1 MEIIDTRVKYS
12 IDSTHLIIPKFR
24 LIVKKIM
31 KKKLLLF
38 VFSFLIFLTANSC
51 KRTAFEKETNKE
63 VILASFTVLADIIEN
78 VAKDEFVVKSITKP
92 GVEVHGYQP
101 TPSDLIKASKAFV
114 FIDNGF
120 GFELWAEKFV
130 SNLQIKRVTISNRL
144 EPIFISEDFYKGK
157 PNPHA
162 WISPKRGMIY
172 VDVIVDSLSELKPS
186 EAESFKNNG
195 QIYKNK
201 IAKIDKDFSLFINNL
216 EKNNRYLVT
225 CEGAFSY
232 LTNDYGL
239 KEAYL
244 WPVNAESQI
253 TPKRMARTI
262 SLVKNK
268 NIPSVFCESTVSN
281 ESQMVVASETGAK
294 FGGDLF
300 VDSLSQDNKSANTY
314 LKMLQHNLTLIK
326 KGLN

>member
-1 MEIIDTRVKYS
+1 
-12 IDSTHLIIPKFR
+12 
-24 LIVKKIM
+24 M

-300 VDSLSQDNKSANTY
+300 VDSLSQDNGSANTY

>member
-1 MEIIDTRVKYS
+1 
-12 IDSTHLIIPKFR
+12 
-24 LIVKKIM
+24 M

-38 VFSFLIFLTANSC
+38 VFTFLIFLTTNSC
-51 KRTAFEKETNKE
+51 KRTSFEKETNKE

>member
-1 MEIIDTRVKYS
+1 
-12 IDSTHLIIPKFR
+12 
-24 LIVKKIM
+24 M

-51 KRTAFEKETNKE
+51 KRNAFEKETNKE

-172 VDVIVDSLSELKPS
+172 VDVVVDSLSELKPS

-201 IAKIDKDFSLFINNL
+201 IAKIDEDFSLFINNL

-281 ESQMVVASETGAK
+281 ESQMVVARATGAK
-294 FGGDLF
+294 FLGDLF
-300 VDSLSQDNKSANTY
+300 VDSISQDNKSANTY

>member
-1 MEIIDTRVKYS
+1 
-12 IDSTHLIIPKFR
+12 
-24 LIVKKIM
+24 M

-38 VFSFLIFLTANSC
+38 IFSFLIFLTANSC

-172 VDVIVDSLSELKPS
+172 VDVIVDYLSQLKPS

-201 IAKIDKDFSLFINNL
+201 IAKIDEDFSLFINNL

>member
-1 MEIIDTRVKYS
+1 
-12 IDSTHLIIPKFR
+12 
-24 LIVKKIM
+24 M

-38 VFSFLIFLTANSC
+38 VFSFLIFLTTNSC
-51 KRTAFEKETNKE
+51 KRTSFEKETNKE

-172 VDVIVDSLSELKPS
+172 VDVIVDYLSELKPS

>member
-1 MEIIDTRVKYS
+1 
-12 IDSTHLIIPKFR
+12 
-24 LIVKKIM
+24 M

-38 VFSFLIFLTANSC
+38 VFSFLIFLTTNSC
-51 KRTAFEKETNKE
+51 KRTSFEKETNKE

-253 TPKRMARTI
+253 TPKRMARII

-281 ESQMVVASETGAK
+281 ESQMVVANETGAK

>member
-1 MEIIDTRVKYS
+1 
-12 IDSTHLIIPKFR
+12 
-24 LIVKKIM
+24 M

-38 VFSFLIFLTANSC
+38 VFSFLIFLTTNSC
-51 KRTAFEKETNKE
+51 KRTTFEKETNKE

>member
-1 MEIIDTRVKYS
+1 
-12 IDSTHLIIPKFR
+12 
-24 LIVKKIM
+24 M
-31 KKKLLLF
+31 KKKLLLL
-38 VFSFLIFLTANSC
+38 VFSFLIFLTTNSC
-51 KRTAFEKETNKE
+51 KRTSFEKETNKE

>member
-1 MEIIDTRVKYS
+1 
-12 IDSTHLIIPKFR
+12 
-24 LIVKKIM
+24 M

-38 VFSFLIFLTANSC
+38 VFSFLIFLTTNSC
-51 KRTAFEKETNKE
+51 KRTSFEKETNKE

-78 VAKDEFVVKSITKP
+78 VAKDEFVVKSIIKP

-130 SNLQIKRVTISNRL
+130 SNLQINRVTISNRL

-172 VDVIVDSLSELKPS
+172 VDVIVDYLSELKPS

-201 IAKIDKDFSLFINNL
+201 IAKIDEDFSLFINNL

>member
-1 MEIIDTRVKYS
+1 
-12 IDSTHLIIPKFR
+12 
-24 LIVKKIM
+24 M

-51 KRTAFEKETNKE
+51 KMTVFEKETNKE

-78 VAKDEFVVKSITKP
+78 VAKDEFVVSSITKP

-172 VDVIVDSLSELKPS
+172 VDIIVDSLSELKPS

-201 IAKIDKDFSLFINNL
+201 IAKIDEDFSLFINNL

-314 LKMLQHNLTLIK
+314 LKMLQHNLNLIK

>member
-1 MEIIDTRVKYS
+1 
-12 IDSTHLIIPKFR
+12 
-24 LIVKKIM
+24 M
-31 KKKLLLF
+31 KKKFLF
-38 VFSFLIFLTANSC
+38 FIFSFLICLSANSC
-51 KRTAFEKETNKE
+51 KSTSFEKETNKE

>member
-1 MEIIDTRVKYS
+1 
-12 IDSTHLIIPKFR
+12 
-24 LIVKKIM
+24 M

-172 VDVIVDSLSELKPS
+172 VDVIVDYLSELKPS

-281 ESQMVVASETGAK
+281 ESQMVVASETGVK

-300 VDSLSQDNKSANTY
+300 VDSLSQDNESANTY

>member
-1 MEIIDTRVKYS
+1 
-12 IDSTHLIIPKFR
+12 
-24 LIVKKIM
+24 M

-38 VFSFLIFLTANSC
+38 VFSFLIFLTTNSC
-51 KRTAFEKETNKE
+51 KRTSFEKETNKE

-130 SNLQIKRVTISNRL
+130 SNLQIKRVTISKRL

-314 LKMLQHNLTLIK
+314 LKMLEHNLTLIK

>member
-1 MEIIDTRVKYS
+1 
-12 IDSTHLIIPKFR
+12 
-24 LIVKKIM
+24 M

-38 VFSFLIFLTANSC
+38 VFSFLIFLTTNSC
-51 KRTAFEKETNKE
+51 KRTSFEKETNKE

-281 ESQMVVASETGAK
+281 ASQMVVANETGAK

>member
-1 MEIIDTRVKYS
+1 
-12 IDSTHLIIPKFR
+12 
-24 LIVKKIM
+24 M

-51 KRTAFEKETNKE
+51 KRTSFEKETNKE

-78 VAKDEFVVKSITKP
+78 IAKDEFVVKSITKP

-253 TPKRMARTI
+253 TPKRMVRTI

-281 ESQMVVASETGAK
+281 ESQMIVVSETGANY
-294 FGGDLF
+294 GGDLF
-300 VDSLSQDNKSANTY
+300 VDSLSQDNGSANTY

>member
-1 MEIIDTRVKYS
+1 
-12 IDSTHLIIPKFR
+12 
-24 LIVKKIM
+24 M

-51 KRTAFEKETNKE
+51 KRNAFEKETNKE

-78 VAKDEFVVKSITKP
+78 VAKDEFVVKSIIKP

-130 SNLQIKRVTISNRL
+130 SNLQINRVTISNRL

-201 IAKIDKDFSLFINNL
+201 IAKIDEDFSLFINNL

-281 ESQMVVASETGAK
+281 ESQMVVARATGAK

-300 VDSLSQDNKSANTY
+300 VDSISQDNKSANTY

>member
-1 MEIIDTRVKYS
+1 
-12 IDSTHLIIPKFR
+12 
-24 LIVKKIM
+24 M

-51 KRTAFEKETNKE
+51 KRTSFEKETNKE

-130 SNLQIKRVTISNRL
+130 SNLQIKRVSISNRL

-172 VDVIVDSLSELKPS
+172 VDIIVDSLSELKPS

-268 NIPSVFCESTVSN
+268 KIPSVFCESTVSN

>member
-1 MEIIDTRVKYS
+1 MV
-12 IDSTHLIIPKFR
+12 
-24 LIVKKIM
+24 
-31 KKKLLLF
+31 
-38 VFSFLIFLTANSC
+38 N
-51 KRTAFEKETNKE
+51 
-63 VILASFTVLADIIEN
+63 AS
-78 VAKDEFVVKSITKP
+78 S
-92 GVEVHGYQP
+92 
-101 TPSDLIKASKAFV
+101 AFV

-120 GFELWAEKFV
+120 GFELWAEKFF

-162 WISPKRGMIY
+162 WISPKRGIIY

-186 EAESFKNNG
+186 EAELFKNNG

-281 ESQMVVASETGAK
+281 ESQMVVASETGVN
-294 FGGDLF
+294 FGGNLF
-300 VDSLSQDNKSANTY
+300 VDSLSQDNGRANTY

-326 KGLN
+326 DGLN

>member
-1 MEIIDTRVKYS
+1 
-12 IDSTHLIIPKFR
+12 
-24 LIVKKIM
+24 M

-38 VFSFLIFLTANSC
+38 VFSFLIFLTTNSC
-51 KRTAFEKETNKE
+51 KRTSFEKETNKE

-78 VAKDEFVVKSITKP
+78 VAKDEFVVKSIIKP

-130 SNLQIKRVTISNRL
+130 SNLQINRVTISNRL

-201 IAKIDKDFSLFINNL
+201 IAKIDEDFSLFINNL

-281 ESQMVVASETGAK
+281 ESQMVVARATGAK
-294 FGGDLF
+294 FLGDLF
-300 VDSLSQDNKSANTY
+300 VDSISQDNKSANTY

>member
-1 MEIIDTRVKYS
+1 
-12 IDSTHLIIPKFR
+12 
-24 LIVKKIM
+24 M

-38 VFSFLIFLTANSC
+38 VFSFLIFLTTNSC
-51 KRTAFEKETNKE
+51 KRTSFEKETNKE

-130 SNLQIKRVTISNRL
+130 SNLQINRVTISNRL
-144 EPIFISEDFYKGK
+144 EPIFISEDFYKSK

-172 VDVIVDSLSELKPS
+172 VDVIVDYLSELKPS

-201 IAKIDKDFSLFINNL
+201 IAKIDEDFSLFINNL

-281 ESQMVVASETGAK
+281 ESQMVVARATGAK
-294 FGGDLF
+294 FLGDLF
-300 VDSLSQDNKSANTY
+300 VDSISQDNKSANTY

>member
-1 MEIIDTRVKYS
+1 
-12 IDSTHLIIPKFR
+12 
-24 LIVKKIM
+24 M

-130 SNLQIKRVTISNRL
+130 SNLQINRVTISNRL

-172 VDVIVDSLSELKPS
+172 VDVIVDYLSELKPS

-201 IAKIDKDFSLFINNL
+201 IAKIDEDFSLFINNL

-300 VDSLSQDNKSANTY
+300 VDSISQDNKSANTY

>member
-1 MEIIDTRVKYS
+1 
-12 IDSTHLIIPKFR
+12 
-24 LIVKKIM
+24 M

-51 KRTAFEKETNKE
+51 KRNAFEKETNKE

-130 SNLQIKRVTISNRL
+130 SNLQINRVTISNRL

-172 VDVIVDSLSELKPS
+172 VDVIVDYLSELKPS

>member
-1 MEIIDTRVKYS
+1 
-12 IDSTHLIIPKFR
+12 
-24 LIVKKIM
+24 M

-38 VFSFLIFLTANSC
+38 VFSFLIFLTVNSC

>member
-1 MEIIDTRVKYS
+1 
-12 IDSTHLIIPKFR
+12 
-24 LIVKKIM
+24 M

-51 KRTAFEKETNKE
+51 KRNAFEKETNKE

-130 SNLQIKRVTISNRL
+130 SNLQINRVTISNRL
-144 EPIFISEDFYKGK
+144 EPIFISEDFYKSK

-172 VDVIVDSLSELKPS
+172 VDVIVDYLSELKPS

-201 IAKIDKDFSLFINNL
+201 IAKIDEDFSLFINNL

-281 ESQMVVASETGAK
+281 ESQMVVASETGAN
-294 FGGDLF
+294 FLGDLF
-300 VDSLSQDNKSANTY
+300 VDSLSQDNKIANTY

>member
-1 MEIIDTRVKYS
+1 
-12 IDSTHLIIPKFR
+12 
-24 LIVKKIM
+24 M